1 MFFKSLSDYTKMANG
16 NDGTNGAILV
26 EAFVTHAEQE
36 IEPLVKRRRTTD
48 DEKKIADVTHG
59 DSGYE
64 HYFKVIFGLVLGLNH
79 H

>member
-1 MFFKSLSDYTKMANG
+1 VFFKSLSDYTKMANG

-64 HYFKVIFGLVLGLNH
+64 HFLTFPADF
-79 H
+79 

>member
-64 HYFKVIFGLVLGLNH
+64 NYFKVI
-79 H
+79 

>member
-59 DSGYE
+59 DSGYG
-64 HYFKVIFGLVLGLNH
+64 HYLF
-79 H
+79 